1 MTREE
6 ILKEYVKCVG
16 DTSYALRTYLETY
29 DNTQSRYVPFVLFPE
44 QETMVNDYEN
54 YNDNIVLKYRQAGV
68 STVTA
73 AWISKKLQFASKD
86 KPEKILVLA
95 NKLDTA
101 AEMANK
107 IRNFIRQWPDWLSVG
122 FG

>member
-6 ILKEYVKCVG
+6 MLKEYAKCKG

-44 QETMVNDYEN
+44 QDIMVSDYEN

-68 STVTA
+68 STATA
-73 AWISKKLQFASKD
+73 AWISKKVQFASQD

-107 IRNFIRQWPDWLSVG
+107 IRTIYSSMA
-122 FG
+122 